1 MSVHSLMH
9 RGYTLQRDVDAFG
22 LIHKALPTSKCYVKP
37 EGRNLGMAAFCAWP
51 EILTGGHKDAC
62 IFYFIFYFYPNV
74 LLILG
79 VLNCKSLSH

>member
-62 IFYFIFYFYPNV
+62 IFFYPNV

-79 VLNCKSLSH
+79 VLNLHVIKSLSH